1 MVYVGS
7 HSGNSQLLQISQTPV
22 SPDLSDL
29 SVPLEVKTVSQV
41 ENLTYSSVKKGKQKP
56 PSEED
61 MDVDE
66 NGSDSDYRGG
76 RVISPKGRFITV
88 LETYKNIAPIMDAV
102 LVDPD
107 KSGQA
112 RIVTCSGGTNTGSL
126 NIIRNGTEF
135 KELGTATGLVDIVRI
150 WAIKTMIN
158 DP

>member
-1 MVYVGS
+1 VYLGS
-7 HSGNSQLLQISQTPV
+7 HTGDSQLLQISPTPV
-22 SPDLSDL
+22 SPGLSDL
-29 SVPLEVKTVSQV
+29 TVPLEVKTVAQV
-41 ENLTYSSVKKGKQKP
+41 ENLTYSAKKGKQK

-66 NGSDSDYRGG
+66 DSSDNDCHWG
-76 RVISPKGRFITV
+76 RVISPKGSYITV

-102 LVDPD
+102 LVDPE

-112 RIVTCSGGTNTGSL
+112 HIVTCSGGANTGSL
-126 NIIRNGTEF
+126 NVIRNGTEF

-150 WAIKTMIN
+150 WAVKTMIN